1 MVKYGPTRTE
11 DLSQPTNIDEAIV
24 DDAPVETEETPIS
37 DPQEQ
42 ADALLEQVPSV
53 ESPQQLGTEKDTT
66 DEIPTPSEEYLP
78 IDPLQPTHATEDPSD
93 ITPYQSEEVLPE
105 EEKAM
110 DLINEIPVPAEEV
123 LPEEEKAM
131 DLINEIP

>member
-53 ESPQQLGTEKDTT
+53 ESPQHLGTAKDTT
-66 DEIPTPSEEYLP
+66 DEIPTPSEESLP
-78 IDPLQPTHATEDPSD
+78 IDPLQPTLATEDPSD
-93 ITPYQSEEVLPE
+93 ITHQSEEVLPE

-110 DLINEIPVPAEEV
+110 DLTNEIPVP
-123 LPEEEKAM
+123 
-131 DLINEIP
+131 